1 MHAYVAFER
10 TQFFVGCWTESL
22 AVDSQPEAI
31 LSSLPLESLCRS
43 AHHMATSF
51 IKASKEESAHKAK
64 ISFMSYDHGSR
75 MLYSIG

>member
-1 MHAYVAFER
+1 M
-10 TQFFVGCWTESL
+10 GCWTESF
-22 AVDSQPEAI
+22 AVGFQPEAI

-64 ISFMSYDHGSR
+64 ITVLCHMIMEAACFI
-75 MLYSIG
+75 L